1 MHRKL
6 WLLTSLLF
14 FLMSCSIYYFL
25 QWNQCNSSASTNEY
39 KKKRSL
45 ILNVS
50 LWWPLMLNEDR
61 SSMAKNYLLQMN
73 PGKHSSWEIPPAL
86 LFSKPYAILPF
97 LELHRT
103 LKINI
108 IIVVSMY
115 FNIIFWCGLLML
127 YFGSSSTGDRGEWK
141 LSSVV
146 NVTFTDMNSS
156 VWQDSGSG
164 GLGHT
169 WLFKSIW
176 NCPNH
181 CYNGCSRAEQ
191 KQLKIDSPR
200 MELTSSAS
208 VSHLQVRHSRWRHW
222 AKNVLNAFCDVFC
235 TIRIQLR
242 DWFFLFL
249 FFIFFGL
256 AIMKD

>member
-1 MHRKL
+1 MYETCTENSDC
-6 WLLTSLLF
+6 WLLF
-14 FLMSCSIYYFL
+14 FFSYEL
-25 QWNQCNSSASTNEY
+25 QHLLFPAMKPVQLKCQY
-39 KKKRSL
+39 KWILKKRSL

-50 LWWPLMLNEDR
+50 LWWPPMLNEDR
-61 SSMAKNYLLQMN
+61 SSMN
-73 PGKHSSWEIPPAL
+73 PGKHSSWEIHPAL

-169 WLFKSIW
+169 RLFKSIW

-181 CYNGCSRAEQ
+181 CYNGCSRAE
-191 KQLKIDSPR
+191 
-200 MELTSSAS
+200 
-208 VSHLQVRHSRWRHW
+208 
-222 AKNVLNAFCDVFC
+222 
-235 TIRIQLR
+235 
-242 DWFFLFL
+242 
-249 FFIFFGL
+249 
-256 AIMKD
+256 

>member
-1 MHRKL
+1 MRHAQKT
-6 WLLTSLLF
+6 LTVDFSSFFSYELQHLLF
-14 FLMSCSIYYFL
+14 PAMKPVQLKCQYKWIY
-25 QWNQCNSSASTNEY
+25 
-39 KKKRSL
+39 KKRSL

-50 LWWPLMLNEDR
+50 LWWPPMLNEDR
-61 SSMAKNYLLQMN
+61 SSMN
-73 PGKHSSWEIPPAL
+73 PGKHSSWEIHPAL

-169 WLFKSIW
+169 RLFKSIW

-181 CYNGCSRAEQ
+181 CYNGCSRAE
-191 KQLKIDSPR
+191 
-200 MELTSSAS
+200 
-208 VSHLQVRHSRWRHW
+208 
-222 AKNVLNAFCDVFC
+222 
-235 TIRIQLR
+235 
-242 DWFFLFL
+242 
-249 FFIFFGL
+249 
-256 AIMKD
+256 

>member
-1 MHRKL
+1 MRHAQKT
-6 WLLTSLLF
+6 LTVDFSSF

-25 QWNQCNSSASTNEY
+25 HWNQCNSSASTNEY
-39 KKKRSL
+39 KKKVTDTECL
-45 ILNVS
+45 FVVTTN
-50 LWWPLMLNEDR
+50 
-61 SSMAKNYLLQMN
+61 AKWGQKQHER
-73 PGKHSSWEIPPAL
+73 KHSSWEIHPAL

-169 WLFKSIW
+169 RLFKSIW

-181 CYNGCSRAEQ
+181 CYNGCSRAE
-191 KQLKIDSPR
+191 
-200 MELTSSAS
+200 
-208 VSHLQVRHSRWRHW
+208 
-222 AKNVLNAFCDVFC
+222 
-235 TIRIQLR
+235 
-242 DWFFLFL
+242 
-249 FFIFFGL
+249 
-256 AIMKD
+256 